1 MFRFFAILLVIGAF
15 VGALYFSGN
24 ALEAWESPKE
34 APAAMPKLPKLPKPK
49 PKPKPKAKPKRHA
62 QPVSNPVR
70 RPKPVKK
77 PAKPSWLVELNTVCR
92 RGKAESASFER
103 PSSPQEAVRAIK
115 RAIGL
120 NMRMNDETAALVE
133 RSGNAAATSRLRRLY
148 DQDEALL
155 QRALSATEQ
164 GRYKQLPGIARS
176 LLTVAKAENDLF
188 ARLGAADCTVSSAD
202 LQL

>member
-24 ALEAWESPKE
+24 ALEAWDSPKE
-34 APAAMPKLPKLPKPK
+34 APAAMPKLPKPKQ
-49 PKPKPKAKPKRHA
+49 KPKAKPKRHA

-70 RPKPVKK
+70 HPKPAKK
-77 PAKPSWLVELNTVCR
+77 APPAKPSWLVELNKVCR

-103 PSSPQEAVRAIK
+103 PSSPQGAVRAIK

-120 NMRMNDETAALVE
+120 NTRMNDETAALVE
-133 RSGNAAATSRLRRLY
+133 RSGNAAAATRLRRLY

-155 QRALSATEQ
+155 QGALSATEQ

-176 LLTVAKAENDLF
+176 LLTVAKAENNVF

>member
-1 MFRFFAILLVIGAF
+1 MFRFFALLLVVGAF

-34 APAAMPKLPKLPKPK
+34 EPPAMPKL
-49 PKPKPKAKPKRHA
+49 PKPKAKPKRHA

-70 RPKPVKK
+70 HPKPAKK
-77 PAKPSWLVELNTVCR
+77 APAKPSWLVELNTVCR
-92 RGKAESASFER
+92 RGKAESATFQR
-103 PSSPQEAVRAIK
+103 PSSPQGAVRALK
-115 RAIGL
+115 RAIGI
-120 NMRMNDETAALVE
+120 NTRMNDRTAALVE
-133 RSGNAAATSRLRRLY
+133 RSGNAAATTRLRRLY
-148 DQDEALL
+148 HQDEALL

-176 LLTVAKAENDLF
+176 LLTVAKAENDVF
-188 ARLGAADCTVSSAD
+188 ARLGAGDCTVSSAD

>member
-1 MFRFFAILLVIGAF
+1 MFRFFALLLVVGAF

-34 APAAMPKLPKLPKPK
+34 EPPAMPKL
-49 PKPKPKAKPKRHA
+49 PKPKAKPKRHA

-70 RPKPVKK
+70 HPKPAKK
-77 PAKPSWLVELNTVCR
+77 APAKPSWLVELNTVCR
-92 RGKAESASFER
+92 RGKAESATFQR
-103 PSSPQEAVRAIK
+103 PSSPQGAVRALK
-115 RAIGL
+115 RAIRL
-120 NMRMNDETAALVE
+120 NTRMNDRTAALVE
-133 RSGNAAATSRLRRLY
+133 RSGNEAAATRIRRLY
-148 DQDEALL
+148 HQEEPLL

-164 GRYKQLPGIARS
+164 GRYQQLPGISRS
-176 LLTVAKAENDLF
+176 LLAVAKAENKVF

>member
-1 MFRFFAILLVIGAF
+1 MFRFFALLLVIGAF

-34 APAAMPKLPKLPKPK
+34 EPAAMPKLPKA
-49 PKPKPKAKPKRHA
+49 KAKPKRHA

-70 RPKPVKK
+70 HPKPAKK
-77 PAKPSWLVELNTVCR
+77 AAPAKPSWLVELNTVCR
-92 RGKAESASFER
+92 RGKAESATFQR
-103 PSSPQEAVRAIK
+103 PSSPQGAVRALK
-115 RAIGL
+115 RAIRL
-120 NMRMNDETAALVE
+120 NTRMNDRTAALVE
-133 RSGNAAATSRLRRLY
+133 RSGNEAAATQIRRLY
-148 DQDEALL
+148 HEEEPLL

-164 GRYKQLPGIARS
+164 GRYKQLPRISRS
-176 LLTVAKAENDLF
+176 LLAVAKAENNVF